1 MRMRIDEAGQ
11 YQLAGHV
18 DHLSGAGR
26 QNVALHSRDLAIADG
41 DVPDPVDAGGRT
53 DHAAAAQKLV
63 EGGADRHE
71 QSPLSSPAA
80 LLAPSPEYEAY
91 FVFYK
96 SKLHAMIARG
106 EAHRIELLASM
117 FRGWGECVAES
128 KRASWRDQTSPVAT
142 VRTTGLSDPP
152 AASDSRRAV
161 PGSVR
166 KIRGDA
172 AAIQPAFGACGT
184 ENRRSDHVGGRY
196 RAGQD
201 DDDRSAQAAGRPQ
214 FCREGR
220 R

>member
-1 MRMRIDEAGQ
+1 MRPGNTSLPVTSITSLALVGKMSLCTAAILPLRMATSLIPSMPEAGQ
-11 YQLAGHV
+11 ITRPPRR
-18 DHLSGAGR
+18 SWSK
-26 QNVALHSRDLAIADG
+26 VALIDMNNLPCLRRRRYSR
-41 DVPDPVDAGGRT
+41 
-53 DHAAAAQKLV
+53 
-63 EGGADRHE
+63 
-71 QSPLSSPAA
+71 
-80 LLAPSPEYEAY
+80 PEYEAY

-201 DDDRSAQAAGRPQ
+201 DDDRRAQAAGRPQ